1 MSKRKQKD
9 LPESGGAPAE
19 TQLSGATNMNPEPT
33 STPLPENDEPN
44 PLEGKDFHYH
54 QRSQLLKEIARSAAE
69 REETTAGDIGTDEA
83 GNEVFI
89 PADAGEAGAK
99 PAAAGESADG
109 EEQGTEGDGEE
120 GAQAP
125 AGGDAQQG
133 SAAPAPVDEHADP
146 NKFRRVVING
156 QEQFVPIDKVIERGI
171 AAYQKETAADVNLGL
186 AAQILEQAKA
196 LQQPQHREAPPKSQ
210 EQNAMDNLI
219 VETAKRIQ
227 YGTPE
232 DAQQALVDFRNIIA
246 QDVATTV
253 ASQARTHTI
262 AVIDQ
267 RDAAKQFGEK
277 YPDVVSDPNLLELA
291 FSMEDR
297 MRRMGDQR
305 PWGTVY
311 NEIGKELRERY
322 VPKEKWPATA
332 GGGAAPAQGA
342 PQGGSMA
349 PSQARVQRKENATA
363 AVAGTGGGAPPK
375 AEPKPL
381 TTAQAIAKMA
391 KARGQQID

>member
-1 MSKRKQKD
+1 MSKRKQKS
-9 LPESGGAPAE
+9 LPEAGGAPATTE
-19 TQLSGATNMNPEPT
+19 LSDATSMNPEPR
-33 STPLPENDEPN
+33 SAPLPDDDKDDS
-44 PLEGKDFHYH
+44 PLEGQDFHYH
-54 QRSQLLKEIARSAAE
+54 SRAQTLKEIARSAAA
-69 REETTAGDIGTDEA
+69 REETIPGDIGVDDN
-83 GNEVFI
+83 GNEVFV
-89 PADAGEAGAK
+89 PAAQGDGGEKPQAAAEPDETPAAPEDGTQGAGE
-99 PAAAGESADG
+99 PAS
-109 EEQGTEGDGEE
+109 
-120 GAQAP
+120 
-125 AGGDAQQG
+125 GGDQTGA
-133 SAAPAPVDEHADP
+133 AAPAEVDEHSDP
-146 NKFRRVVING
+146 SKFRRVVING
-156 QEQFVPIDKVIERGI
+156 EEQFVPIDKVIERGI

-267 RDAAKQFGEK
+267 RDAAKQFGER
-277 YPDVVSDPNLLELA
+277 YPDVVGDPNLLELA
-291 FSMEDR
+291 FTMEDR
-297 MRRMGDQR
+297 MRRMGDRR

-332 GGGAAPAQGA
+332 TGAAPAQGA

-349 PSQARVQRKENATA
+349 PSQARVERKEKATA